1 MPAALAFHFDFISPY
16 GFFAS
21 REIDAIAARHGRTVQ
36 WHPMLL
42 GVSVLKVMGLK
53 PLLDTPVKGGYVRR
67 DVRRHARKRGIAL
80 GRSLDA
86 PMPSPLAMGRAF
98 SWIRKYHPDA
108 QGEAAHAI
116 YDAHWLRGLDLAT
129 ADEIARDV
137 ALPASVDT
145 AAMLEAMQGDEP
157 ATLLRECVQ
166 ASLHAGVFGSPT
178 VVVDGEPF
186 WGLDRLPEVDEWLAR
201 GGW

>member
-1 MPAALAFHFDFISPY
+1 MAEPLRFHFDFISPY

-21 REIDAIAARHGRTVQ
+21 RDIEAIAARHGRTVQ

-53 PLLDTPVKGGYVRR
+53 PLLDTPVKGAYVRR
-67 DVRRHARKRGIAL
+67 DVLRHARKRNLVL
-80 GRSLDA
+80 GRDLDG

-98 SWIRKYHPDA
+98 CWVRKHHPDVA
-108 QGEAAHAI
+108 AEAAHAI
-116 YDAHWLRGLDLAT
+116 YEAHWLRGLDLAT
-129 ADEIARDV
+129 GDEIVRDV
-137 ALPASVDT
+137 KLPPAVDT
-145 AAMLEAMQGDEP
+145 AALQLAMAGDGP
-157 ATLLRECVQ
+157 AALLRESVQ
-166 ASLHAGVFGSPT
+166 ASLDAGIFGSPT

-186 WGLDRLPEVDEWLAR
+186 WGVDRLPEVDEWLAR